1 MEIIDNLIVNSDI
14 NTEHAQVYYVPQ
26 VFALHPAF
34 PNPFNPITHINF
46 DIPYS
51 GHIELSIYDI
61 NGRKVDVLYDTN
73 IDAGYHQ
80 LIWNANQ
87 FSSGVYFAVLSAGN
101 YRSTQKIILL
111 K

>member
-1 MEIIDNLIVNSDI
+1 MNIEKAMIPVSIIILVGVLGL
-14 NTEHAQVYYVPQ
+14 AGVG
-26 VFALHPAF
+26 
-34 PNPFNPITHINF
+34 
-46 DIPYS
+46 S
-51 GHIELSIYDI
+51 GAIYDI

-87 FSSGVYFAVLSAGN
+87 FSSGVYFAVVLAGN